1 MKKSFTLIELVIVI
15 ILTSIVTF
23 LAFSSFNSPYE
34 KKYKIDLLN
43 IKDFLFKNFEF
54 EKELSL
60 TCIDDE
66 KFSCYIFI
74 DNNINKDIEI
84 KNLFSQIPD
93 VYKYDRDLSKQ
104 EFKTLRL
111 DDVEYD
117 IFFELKID
125 NDKKH
130 KNLVLD
136 TLDDNVY
143 LFSSISKN
151 VKKFKTTNEIIDS
164 FYDNE
169 IEVKDAF

>member
-125 NDKKH
+125 NSKFIKIAQISNNRDQYEL
-130 KNLVLD
+130 LVGILD
-136 TLDDNVY
+136 
-143 LFSSISKN
+143 
-151 VKKFKTTNEIIDS
+151 EI
-164 FYDNE
+164 
-169 IEVKDAF
+169 K